1 MELIRARLSS
11 ADVKESCSSGENEA
25 KIIIAA
31 NIPVT
36 KTENSAR

>member
-11 ADVKESCSSGENEA
+11 VDVKKDA
-25 KIIIAA
+25 VQDKMKPKIIIAN